1 MTPINHPSP
10 VQNPEGIHPALWR
23 GTQLAQAG
31 RPTLSTGFESLDAE
45 LPGHGWPMGALIE
58 LMPRQAG
65 IGELFLLQP
74 ALAGLDAGRSVILLC
89 PPYTPQFHCWV
100 NWGLEN
106 RRLLWVAPK
115 TPSDTLWAAETILR
129 HNACGALLCWAAMP
143 RAALLRRLHLAAQQS
158 DTLFVLMRP
167 PAALQ
172 QASAAVLRLLLQP
185 LPQGIEVH
193 IKKRQGPQASRP
205 VSLSLYGPRL
215 PAPRAPSDHV
225 PLDQPLPAVLSARR
239 HLA

>member
-1 MTPINHPSP
+1 M
-10 VQNPEGIHPALWR
+10 QNPAGIHPALWR

-31 RPTLSTGFESLDAE
+31 RPTLSTGFPPLDAE

-58 LMPRQAG
+58 LMPRQTG

-74 ALAGLDAGRSVILLC
+74 ALAGLEPGRSVILLC

-100 NWGLEN
+100 NWRLEN
-106 RRLLWVAPK
+106 RRLLWLAPK

-129 HNACGALLCWAAMP
+129 HNACGALLCWAAAP
-143 RAALLRRLHLAAQQS
+143 RAAALRRLHLAAQQS

-172 QASAAVLRLLLQP
+172 QASAAVLRMLLQP
-185 LPQGIEVH
+185 LPQGLEVH
-193 IKKRQGPQASRP
+193 IHKRRGPLASRP
-205 VSLSLYGPRL
+205 IPLSLYGPRL
-215 PAPRAPSDHV
+215 PAPPLPSDHV
-225 PLDQPLPAVLSARR
+225 PLDQPLPAFLSARR
-239 HLA
+239 HFA